1 MNKDTIQNIVSG
13 IIGLITLAISSAVGF
28 LFTSIGD
35 LNHAMDLHVS
45 EANKRLEHLEKS
57 DGKTWEFYDAGQEK
71 EGHQNERITRLE
83 TIHEL
88 NCE

>member
-1 MNKDTIQNIVSG
+1 MDRNTIIQSV
-13 IIGLITLAISSAVGF
+13 IGLITLGVTSAVTF

-57 DGKTWEFYDAGQEK
+57 DAKSWEFYDAGQDK
-71 EGHQNERITRLE
+71 EGHQNERIKRLE